1 ELGMNHPGEIR
12 TLIRI
17 AEPDVRVWTNV
28 GDAHIGHFE
37 SREAIADAKAELLD
51 AATPDTVLVANADD
65 PLVVART
72 GKFVGRTVTFGEHPR
87 ADVRAQEIEDRGF
100 DGTTA
105 RVRTRSGDATFSV
118 PLPGRG
124 QLSKPL
130 AAGARGDTLSGC
142 CAGPG
147 CRSRTAA
154 AVAAPFPGAAASPS
168 CAMERGSSTTRTT
181 PAPPQRRPCCA
192 RC

>member
-118 PLPGRG
+118 PLAGRA
-124 QLSKPL
+124 QLSNCLAAVAVADHFNVPL
-130 AAGARGDTLSGC
+130 AALVDRASHLRAFPRRGGITVLRDG
-142 CAGPG
+142 
-147 CRSRTAA
+147 
-154 AVAAPFPGAAASPS
+154 
-168 CAMERGSSTTRTT
+168 TRLVDDSYNPT
-181 PAPPQRRPCCA
+181 PPPHH
-192 RC
+192 